1 MRLINADAL
10 IQSLEKKHEHWHE
23 LVPEEN
29 KEIEFAHSYA
39 LNVIRNA
46 PTADAKPTVIQSKTL
61 FPTKDF
67 MEWAKRIK
75 EVNPNAVV
83 IPCDAEVASAET
95 LQGWIPFTRRPMTE
109 EEQKDYPNCTFMFDC
124 VLPDDGDEILV
135 SNRRF
140 VWMDT
145 FCSDIDGCYLDSGD
159 DIGEDMAWMP
169 LPEPYKEDDNEN

>member
-1 MRLINADAL
+1 MRLIDADAL
-10 IQSLEKKHEHWHE
+10 IQSLEKKHAHWHE
-23 LVPEEN
+23 LVTEEN

-83 IPCDAEVASAET
+83 IPCDAEVASAEAV
-95 LQGWIPFTRRPMTE
+95 QGEWSATKNDVRGI
-109 EEQKDYPNCTFMFDC
+109 
-124 VLPDDGDEILV
+124 
-135 SNRRF
+135 
-140 VWMDT
+140 DT
-145 FCSDIDGCYLDSGD
+145 CGADMRG
-159 DIGEDMAWMP
+159 GED
-169 LPEPYKEDDNEN
+169 E

>member
-1 MRLINADAL
+1 MRSIDADAL

-23 LVPEEN
+23 LVSEEN

-83 IPCDAEVASAET
+83 IPCDAEVASAEAV
-95 LQGWIPFTRRPMTE
+95 QGYTE
-109 EEQKDYPNCTFMFDC
+109 WLEKIIVDAETFEWLCEDTNDKEWCEENCHYSSI
-124 VLPDDGDEILV
+124 V
-135 SNRRF
+135 R
-140 VWMDT
+140 
-145 FCSDIDGCYLDSGD
+145 
-159 DIGEDMAWMP
+159 
-169 LPEPYKEDDNEN
+169 

>member
-46 PTADAKPTVIQSKTL
+46 PTADVKPTVIQSKTL
-61 FPTKDF
+61 MPTKDF
-67 MEWAKRIK
+67 KEWAKRIK

-83 IPCDAEVASAET
+83 IPCDAEVASAEAV
-95 LQGWIPFTRRPMTE
+95 QEWIPCSERL
-109 EEQKDYPNCTFMFDC
+109 PNESGWYVISVVGFENITDVSYFYS
-124 VLPDDGDEILV
+124 DEAKWSDV
-135 SNRRF
+135 SHTQS
-140 VWMDT
+140 VV
-145 FCSDIDGCYLDSGD
+145 
-159 DIGEDMAWMP
+159 AWMQ
-169 LPEPYKEDDNEN
+169 LPKPYKEDDNEN